1 MNLSR
6 RRSSCAGFRSPE
18 KSTPRQTP
26 PHLAERPVERLGVLE
41 EVREGVI
48 ERLND
53 LKPHLDLAIDAVE
66 KEVGIVAQLPAAQRV
81 YQPDTPVGFI
91 GDKKTLPPPP
101 QSLKETND

>member
-1 MNLSR
+1 MKETYDT
-6 RRSSCAGFRSPE
+6 F
-18 KSTPRQTP
+18 
-26 PHLAERPVERLGVLE
+26 LAHRE

-66 KEVGIVAQLPAAQRV
+66 KKVGIVAQLPAAQRV

-91 GDKKTLPPPP
+91 GDKKTLPHPP
-101 QSLKETND
+101 